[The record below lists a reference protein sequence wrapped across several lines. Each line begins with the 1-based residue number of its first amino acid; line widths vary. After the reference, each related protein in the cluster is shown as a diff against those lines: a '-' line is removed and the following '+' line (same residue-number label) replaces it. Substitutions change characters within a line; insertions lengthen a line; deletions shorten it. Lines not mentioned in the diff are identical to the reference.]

1 MGLSLMNGVPMRA
14 LWIYVPVLI
23 LSLVLTTLV
32 VRGSW
37 RNRAT
42 LEILCGFNI
51 AVNLGTTAAYIFA
64 FLG

>member
-1 MGLSLMNGVPMRA
+1 MGLSLMNGVPVRA
-14 LWIYVPVLI
+14 LWVYVPVLA
-23 LSLVLTTLV
+23 LSLVLTALV

-42 LEILCGFNI
+42 LEMLCGLNI